1 MEAENDFTCTPPD
14 IRKAAQEATENLLP
28 AKSKPAYEKAY
39 QAFTEWCRGNGVLS
53 VSENVLLALY
63 LGYAGACRRDEITNM
78 STDDVDYKEDTILVR
93 VPKTKTNVARLFVIT
108 DAHWLLLIK
117 KYANLR
123 PCSTATKRFFL
134 TYRNGRC
141 TTSPIGINSFIRFS

>member
-53 VSENVLLALY
+53 VIL
-63 LGYAGACRRDEITNM
+63 AGACRRDEITNM